1 MLWRFGALAFV
12 SLYLSGLVRSLF
24 VDNLLLLQ
32 WIVFEELLNQV
43 NVCEHHSPTA
53 VSLELES
60 VEGVTFGHVVVLE
73 VREIRLPLVTDD
85 LAAREASDRN
95 DHCWLLLVACCVLP
109 PEKGPPSLL
118 PGSFYFLRLL
128 FVFADIKTKSNLKNF
143 LAATNLNFSRRLTTG
158 GTYWGRCSRLQSIQ
172 RGLHRAQH
180 TTDTLHGYL

>member
-1 MLWRFGALAFV
+1 MMLWRFGVCF
-12 SLYLSGLVRSLF
+12 SLSLSGLVRSLF

-32 WIVFEELLNQV
+32 WIVLEELLNQV

-109 PEKGPPSLL
+109 PGTGAPLSPSRLFL
-118 PGSFYFLRLL
+118 PVSSPSSLRLCRHQNE
-128 FVFADIKTKSNLKNF
+128 IKSEK
-143 LAATNLNFSRRLTTG
+143 FSG
-158 GTYWGRCSRLQSIQ
+158 C
-172 RGLHRAQH
+172 
-180 TTDTLHGYL
+180 D

>member
-1 MLWRFGALAFV
+1 MLWRFGVCF
-12 SLYLSGLVRSLF
+12 SLSLSGLVRSLF

-32 WIVFEELLNQV
+32 WIVLEELLNQV

-143 LAATNLNFSRRLTTG
+143 LAATNLNFSRHLTTG
-158 GTYWGRCSRLQSIQ
+158 GTYWGRCSRLQAIQ
-172 RGLHRAQH
+172 RGLHPAQN

>member
-1 MLWRFGALAFV
+1 MMLWRFGALAFV

-32 WIVFEELLNQV
+32 WIVLEELLNQV

-95 DHCWLLLVACCVLP
+95 DHCWLLLVA
-109 PEKGPPSLL
+109 
-118 PGSFYFLRLL
+118 
-128 FVFADIKTKSNLKNF
+128 
-143 LAATNLNFSRRLTTG
+143 
-158 GTYWGRCSRLQSIQ
+158 
-172 RGLHRAQH
+172 
-180 TTDTLHGYL
+180 